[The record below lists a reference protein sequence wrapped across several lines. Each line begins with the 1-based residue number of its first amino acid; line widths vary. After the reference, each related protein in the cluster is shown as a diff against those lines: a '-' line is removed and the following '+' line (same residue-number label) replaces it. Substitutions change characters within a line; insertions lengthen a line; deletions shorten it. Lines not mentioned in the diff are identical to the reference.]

1 MKYFIKFADTLST
14 SMGKAFSWCIVILMG
29 GTVYEVVMAYV
40 FNAPTLWNFDF
51 SMQMYGAILMMS
63 GAYCLATEAHVR
75 GDVIYRLFSQRT
87 QAWIDLV
94 LYFIF
99 FFPGVVALAFY
110 GYEYAALAWKIK
122 ETSWS
127 SPAQIQIYMVKSMI
141 PAAGVLLIIQGIS
154 EVFRSII
161 CIQTG
166 QWPARLVVAEET
178 EQVLMRAAQDED
190 KKMLFSLTNPEV
202 AILMMGIFLFAVLL
216 GFPIAFTLMAMGIGF
231 GYYAYYDATMMEHIF
246 DNRIFQ
252 LFVQNTYTVMDNNVL
267 TAVPLFLFMGYLV
280 ERAGI
285 VAKLFFAIRLA
296 AHRLPASMAVAA
308 LITCTLFSTAT
319 GIIGA
324 VVTLMGLLAWPA
336 MVKAGYD
343 KKFASGIICAG
354 GCLGILIPPSIML
367 IVYSV
372 IAQLSPLRLFAAA
385 IFPGL
390 MLAGLYIAYAVTRAW
405 LNPSIAPKPPA
416 EDIPPRA
423 EILKEVLVSF
433 VPLFGLIMLV
443 LGTILAG
450 IATPAEAAAAGAFGA
465 ILLSWFYKTLKWQN
479 FKESVFLTAKTTA
492 MIMWLFI
499 GSWTFS
505 SVFSYLGGHEVFE
518 HFFTSINIS
527 TWQFLIITQIII
539 FLLGWPLEWTEILII
554 FVPIFLPL
562 LEVFGVNP
570 YFFAMLIALN
580 LQTSFLTPPMAM
592 SAYYLKGVQKSNVEL
607 MEIFRGI
614 MPFLG
619 IVIFAMFLMYM
630 FPGIALWLP
639 ETLFA
644 D

>member
-1 MKYFIKFADTLST
+1 
-14 SMGKAFSWCIVILMG
+14 
-29 GTVYEVVMAYV
+29 
-40 FNAPTLWNFDF
+40 
-51 SMQMYGAILMMS
+51 
-63 GAYCLATEAHVR
+63 
-75 GDVIYRLFSQRT
+75 
-87 QAWIDLV
+87 
-94 LYFIF
+94 
-99 FFPGVVALAFY
+99 
-110 GYEYAALAWKIK
+110 
-122 ETSWS
+122 
-127 SPAQIQIYMVKSMI
+127 
-141 PAAGVLLIIQGIS
+141 
-154 EVFRSII
+154 
-161 CIQTG
+161 
-166 QWPARLVVAEET
+166 
-178 EQVLMRAAQDED
+178 
-190 KKMLFSLTNPEV
+190 MLFSLTNPEV
-202 AILMMGIFLFAVLL
+202 AILMMGVFLFAVLL

-231 GYYAYYDATMMEHIF
+231 GYFAYYDATMMEHIF

-450 IATPAEAAAAGAFGA
+450 IAT
-465 ILLSWFYKTLKWQN
+465 
-479 FKESVFLTAKTTA
+479 
-492 MIMWLFI
+492 
-499 GSWTFS
+499 
-505 SVFSYLGGHEVFE
+505 H
-518 HFFTSINIS
+518 
-527 TWQFLIITQIII
+527 
-539 FLLGWPLEWTEILII
+539 
-554 FVPIFLPL
+554 
-562 LEVFGVNP
+562 
-570 YFFAMLIALN
+570 
-580 LQTSFLTPPMAM
+580 
-592 SAYYLKGVQKSNVEL
+592 
-607 MEIFRGI
+607 
-614 MPFLG
+614 
-619 IVIFAMFLMYM
+619 
-630 FPGIALWLP
+630 
-639 ETLFA
+639 
-644 D
+644 

>member
-1 MKYFIKFADTLST
+1 
-14 SMGKAFSWCIVILMG
+14 
-29 GTVYEVVMAYV
+29 
-40 FNAPTLWNFDF
+40 
-51 SMQMYGAILMMS
+51 
-63 GAYCLATEAHVR
+63 
-75 GDVIYRLFSQRT
+75 
-87 QAWIDLV
+87 
-94 LYFIF
+94 
-99 FFPGVVALAFY
+99 
-110 GYEYAALAWKIK
+110 
-122 ETSWS
+122 
-127 SPAQIQIYMVKSMI
+127 
-141 PAAGVLLIIQGIS
+141 
-154 EVFRSII
+154 
-161 CIQTG
+161 
-166 QWPARLVVAEET
+166 
-178 EQVLMRAAQDED
+178 
-190 KKMLFSLTNPEV
+190 MLFSLTNPEV

-216 GFPIAFTLMAMGIGF
+216 GFPIAFTLMAMGVGF
-231 GYYAYYDATMMEHIF
+231 GYYAYFDPTRMEHLL

-252 LFVQNTYTVMDNNVL
+252 LFVQNTYTVMDNTVL

-285 VAKLFFAIRLA
+285 VSRLFFAIRLA
-296 AHRLPASMAVAA
+296 SHRLPASMAVAA
-308 LITCTLFSTAT
+308 LITCALFSTAT

-336 MVKAGYD
+336 MIKAGYD
-343 KKFASGIICAG
+343 KKFASGVICSG

-390 MLAGLYIAYAVTRAW
+390 LLAGLYIGYAITRAYF
-405 LNPSIAPKPPA
+405 NPSIAPRPP
-416 EDIPPRA
+416 EEEIPPRA
-423 EILKEVLVSF
+423 QILREVLVSF
-433 VPLFGLIMLV
+433 LPLFSLIILV
-443 LGTILAG
+443 LGTILG
-450 IATPAEAAAAGAFGA
+450 GLATPAEAAGVGAFGA
-465 ILLSWFYKTLKWQN
+465 IVLSYFYKTLKWKN

-518 HFFTSINIS
+518 HFFKSMDLAP
-527 TWQFLIITQIII
+527 WQFLVITQIII

-562 LEVFGVNP
+562 VEFFGVNP

-592 SAYYLKGVQKSNVEL
+592 SAYYLKGVQTKNVEL
-607 MEIFRGI
+607 LDIFRGI

-619 IVIFAMFLMYM
+619 IVIFAMVLMYL

-639 ETLFA
+639 DTLFA
-644 D
+644 N

>member
-1 MKYFIKFADTLST
+1 
-14 SMGKAFSWCIVILMG
+14 
-29 GTVYEVVMAYV
+29 
-40 FNAPTLWNFDF
+40 
-51 SMQMYGAILMMS
+51 MY
-63 GAYCLATEAHVR
+63 
-75 GDVIYRLFSQRT
+75 
-87 QAWIDLV
+87 
-94 LYFIF
+94 
-99 FFPGVVALAFY
+99 
-110 GYEYAALAWKIK
+110 
-122 ETSWS
+122 
-127 SPAQIQIYMVKSMI
+127 
-141 PAAGVLLIIQGIS
+141 
-154 EVFRSII
+154 
-161 CIQTG
+161 
-166 QWPARLVVAEET
+166 
-178 EQVLMRAAQDED
+178 
-190 KKMLFSLTNPEV
+190 FSLTNPEV
-202 AILMMGIFLFAVLL
+202 AILMMVLFLFAVLL

-231 GYYAYYDATMMEHIF
+231 GYYAYFDYAMMTHIF
-246 DNRIFQ
+246 DNRIFS

-296 AHRLPASMAVAA
+296 AHKLPASMAVAA
-308 LITCTLFSTAT
+308 LVTCTLFSTAT

-390 MLAGLYIAYAVTRAW
+390 LLAGLYIAYAIILAYFK
-405 LNPSIAPKPPA
+405 PEIAPKPKA
-416 EDIPPRA
+416 SDIPPTNV
-423 EILKEVLVSF
+423 IMKEVLVSF
-433 VPLFGLIMLV
+433 IPLFALIMLV

-465 ILLSWFYKTLKWQN
+465 IILSYFYKTLKWQS

-518 HFFTSINIS
+518 HFFKSIDIEP
-527 TWQFLIITQIII
+527 WQFLIITQVII

-562 LEVFGVNP
+562 LKTFGVDP

-592 SAYYLKGVQKSNVEL
+592 SAYYLKGVQSKNVEL

-614 MPFLG
+614 MPFLA
-619 IVIFAMFLMYM
+619 IVIFAMILLYI

-639 ETLFA
+639 DVLFENK
-644 D
+644 

>member
-1 MKYFIKFADTLST
+1 
-14 SMGKAFSWCIVILMG
+14 
-29 GTVYEVVMAYV
+29 
-40 FNAPTLWNFDF
+40 
-51 SMQMYGAILMMS
+51 MY
-63 GAYCLATEAHVR
+63 
-75 GDVIYRLFSQRT
+75 
-87 QAWIDLV
+87 
-94 LYFIF
+94 
-99 FFPGVVALAFY
+99 
-110 GYEYAALAWKIK
+110 
-122 ETSWS
+122 
-127 SPAQIQIYMVKSMI
+127 
-141 PAAGVLLIIQGIS
+141 
-154 EVFRSII
+154 
-161 CIQTG
+161 
-166 QWPARLVVAEET
+166 
-178 EQVLMRAAQDED
+178 
-190 KKMLFSLTNPEV
+190 FSLTNPEV
-202 AILMMGIFLFAVLL
+202 AILMMVLFLFAVLL

-231 GYYAYYDATMMEHIF
+231 GYYAYFDYAMMTHIF
-246 DNRIFQ
+246 DNRIFS

-296 AHRLPASMAVAA
+296 AHKLPASMAVAA
-308 LITCTLFSTAT
+308 LVTCTLFSTAT

-390 MLAGLYIAYAVTRAW
+390 LLAGLYIAYAITLAYFK
-405 LNPSIAPKPPA
+405 PEIAPKPNA
-416 EDIPPRA
+416 SDIPPTNV
-423 EILKEVLVSF
+423 IMKEVLVSF
-433 VPLFGLIMLV
+433 IPLFALIMLV

-465 ILLSWFYKTLKWQN
+465 IILSYFYKTLKWQS

-518 HFFTSINIS
+518 HFFKSIDIEP
-527 TWQFLIITQIII
+527 WQFLIITQVII

-562 LEVFGVNP
+562 LKTFGVDP

-592 SAYYLKGVQKSNVEL
+592 SAYYLKGVQSKNVEL

-614 MPFLG
+614 MPFLA
-619 IVIFAMFLMYM
+619 IVIFAMILLYIY
-630 FPGIALWLP
+630 PGIALWLP
-639 ETLFA
+639 DVLFENK
-644 D
+644 